1 MLPALRKTRWRLS
14 LVWILCCVYLTGC
27 AALPGARRWGED
39 VTISPGWGRVRAA
52 AVEAARDPWVWAPL
66 AGAAGLQINGWD
78 RQISAWAIRETPIFG
93 SPRSAVNWSD
103 DLRSSAV
110 IAHAVTVLLAPSG
123 DDARTWMVN
132 KAQGYA
138 LDMAA
143 VGVANGI
150 THVLKA
156 EVGRT
161 RPSRTDDLSFPSGHT
176 TSATTFDRLAARN
189 LEYFDLTAAARQRLT
204 IGLDALTIATAWARV
219 EGGAHYPS
227 DTLFSMA
234 LGNFSANFFR
244 NAFVESAG
252 ERQQDLT
259 VIPIH
264 DGLVLYYAARF

>member
-1 MLPALRKTRWRLS
+1 MLLALRKNLWCRP
-14 LVWILCCVYLTGC
+14 LVWALSCAFLTGC
-27 AALPGARRWGED
+27 AALPGTRRWGED
-39 VTISPGWGRVRAA
+39 VTISPGWARVRAA
-52 AVEAARDPWVWAPL
+52 AVQAARDPWVWAPL

-78 RQISAWAIRETPIFG
+78 RQVSAWAIRETPIFG
-93 SPRSAVNWSD
+93 SPRRAVNWSD
-103 DLRSSAV
+103 DLRSVAV
-110 IAHAVTVLLAPSG
+110 ISHAVTVLLVPGG

-132 KAQGYA
+132 KARGYA

-161 RPSRTDDLSFPSGHT
+161 RPSRTDNLSFPSGHT
-176 TSATTFDRLAARN
+176 TSAATFDRLAARN
-189 LEYFDLTAAARQRLT
+189 LEYFDVTAAARQRLT
-204 IGLDALTIATAWARV
+204 IGLDTLTIATAWARV
-219 EGGAHYPS
+219 EAGAHYPS

-244 NAFVESAG
+244 NTFVETDG
-252 ERQQDLT
+252 ERKQDLA

-264 DGLVLYYAARF
+264 EGLMLYYAARF